1 MGGIWRTV
9 RDMMTTF
16 RGLSGRARL
25 QYAWDYFRYPL
36 LVAVCVIWLLGA
48 LIAQYVT
55 RRDPLLEVIMVNPS
69 TPFAMDAGDFDAFL
83 EEYGYERFEGSVSI
97 ASFLLNR
104 EGGPRYQED
113 YMTLLVLLTGQPDLF
128 FGTGPEYLEIADQ
141 GRLADLSQLL
151 PEEVLKKHKSA
162 LLFSDSA
169 GEREPYPCA
178 VLLPQGHWMTGQYYE
193 GECWFGV
200 LERAGHWDTAR
211 EFAEYLLGER

>member
-1 MGGIWRTV
+1 MGRIWKPV
-9 RDMMTTF
+9 QDMITTF

-55 RRDPLLEVIMVNPS
+55 HRDPLLDVIMVNPA
-69 TPFAMDAGDFDAFL
+69 TPSAIDAGAFDAFL

-104 EGGPRYQED
+104 EGNPHYQED
-113 YMTLLVLLTGQPDLF
+113 YMTLMVRLTGEPDLL
-128 FGTGPEYLEIADQ
+128 FGTGPEYLEIANQ
-141 GRLADLSQLL
+141 GRLADLSQFL
-151 PEEVLKKHKSA
+151 PEELLKKHEGA

-178 VLLPQGHWMTGQYYE
+178 VLLPRGHWMTGQYYGE
-193 GECWFGV
+193 GCWLGV

-211 EFAEYLLGER
+211 EFVEYLLGEQ